1 MSDQSSAYE
10 DTVKTTRATIV
21 AALASINK
29 AEREL
34 LGAREAL
41 VGGLAA
47 LEKMPSPSLLASPRP
62 DRAEKHGDIL
72 VDGVKIDFDR
82 QIRVRTEKHGDIL
95 VDGVKI
101 DFDRQVR
108 VRTEKHGD
116 ILVDGVK
123 IDFDRQVRVPPSD
136 LSEEHGDI
144 VVAGVVKE
152 KVGSIEVDGAALKL
166 KEAGAEVEVK

>member
-82 QIRVRTEKHGDIL
+82 Q
-95 VDGVKI
+95 
-101 DFDRQVR
+101 
-108 VRTEKHGD
+108 
-116 ILVDGVK
+116 
-123 IDFDRQVRVPPSD
+123 VRVPPSD